1 MWQKI
6 LSILRNKY
14 VLVFLAVF
22 VWLLFF
28 DNHSLIL
35 QWRIQQQLNELRQ
48 QKEFYQE
55 EIRQDSMAIER
66 LENDPDALERY
77 AREKYMMKKEGEDVF
92 IIVDDDDDEQD

>member
-14 VLVFLAVF
+14 VLVFLALF

-77 AREKYMMKKEGEDVF
+77 AREKYMMKQEGEDVF
-92 IIVDDDDDEQD
+92 IIVDDDDEQD